1 MSFEPVDSRFPDPLS
16 LSSPIDGV
24 VYSWCPT
31 MDLIAFSA
39 NNGMSIWIHRMN
51 GYKVWDITIAEGIVK
66 NLVWKPDGK
75 QFAVITTKNQCHLYD
90 SNTARLLSTVDQV
103 KDDINFGEWI
113 LSEVSDKNHKFGDLV
128 DTDVLKSL
136 PKLPPLPNQTSKNIF
151 STKVAIEEMI
161 QQNNKSNEL
170 DLLLLLSEKNL
181 DVTLHGLFTIG
192 AVNLIAT
199 SNDEDEEIVS
209 HISQDLQSHF
219 IITSSFTT
227 MKLYLRHFKLSFV
240 SDHRILQEITLSSSK
255 IIALTGYINEI
266 LIFLAQEIKNY
277 LDFNKRFVE
286 ILKEELEKI
295 DETVGDQLYDLLL
308 TGMMSEELKD
318 WLENTIGD
326 RGITRWSKIGDTAFD
341 NTRRTIFYHLVP
353 ACERLMILLH
363 NIKGAANSS
372 FSEDNKLKM
381 DFINASTAS
390 VQKLMKL
397 LFQCIITVNKEQNL
411 FGSYVSWICH
421 VLKELQDEESKFV
434 YKTSEVADFINLHLE
449 RSSLMMFIPNI
460 RRHFNET
467 KINTSDLFTALKES
481 TQKSIVPEEKKIE
494 LGMVTE
500 KQKLKFDGEFLY
512 ILSHHNAIINIYR
525 FNTLTDELRSVN
537 VELENEVSDIQV
549 FDDKDEL
556 FVISGD
562 ELLSLQIN
570 NLFDGDQSAFKISE
584 IDILKSKTFKN
595 LKPKHLA
602 INSQRNIGCLIS
614 QDMQRYMVFFL
625 DNKQELDRNSSSAIE
640 IDS

>member
-1 MSFEPVDSRFPDPLS
+1 MSFEPVDVRLAGPLV
-16 LSSPIDGV
+16 LGSPADGIV
-24 VYSWCPT
+24 FSWCPT
-31 MDLIAFSA
+31 MDLLAFSA
-39 NNGMSIWIHRMN
+39 GNGKSIWIHRMN
-51 GYKVWDITIAEGIVK
+51 GYKVWDIAIGEGVVK

-75 QFAVITTKNQCHLYD
+75 QFAVITTKNQCHIYD
-90 SNTARLLSTVDQV
+90 SNTARLLSTVDQL
-103 KDDINFGEWI
+103 KDDVNFGEWI

-161 QQNNKSNEL
+161 HQNNKSNEL
-170 DLLLLLSEKNL
+170 DLLLLLSEKTL
-181 DVTLHGLFTIG
+181 DITLHGLFTIG
-192 AVNLIAT
+192 AVSLIT
-199 SNDEDEEIVS
+199 SANDEDEEIVS

-240 SDHRILQEITLSSSK
+240 SDYRFLQEITLSSSK
-255 IIALTGYINEI
+255 IIALIGYINEI

-318 WLENTIGD
+318 WLENTIGE

-363 NIKGAANSS
+363 NIKGAASS
-372 FSEDNKLKM
+372 SLSEDNKLKM
-381 DFINASTAS
+381 DFINASSTS
-390 VQKLMKL
+390 VQKLIKL
-397 LFQCIITVNKEQNL
+397 LFQYIITVNKEQNL
-411 FGSYVSWICH
+411 FGSFVSWICH
-421 VLKELQDEESKFV
+421 VLRELQDEESKYV

-460 RRHFNET
+460 RRHFNEI
-467 KINTSDLFTALKES
+467 KINTSDLFTALKNS
-481 TQKSIVPEEKKIE
+481 TQKSIIPESEKVE

-500 KQKLKFDGEFLY
+500 KQKLKFDGDFLY
-512 ILSHHNAIINIYR
+512 ILSHHNATINIYR
-525 FNTLTDELRSVN
+525 FNTLTDELKSVD
-537 VELENEVSDIQV
+537 VELDNEVFDIQV
-549 FDDKDEL
+549 SDDKDEL
-556 FVISGD
+556 FVVSGD
-562 ELLSLQIN
+562 ELISFQIE
-570 NLFDGDQSAFKISE
+570 NLFLKDQSKMKLSE
-584 IDILKSKTFKN
+584 LEITKSKNFQN
-595 LKPKHLA
+595 LKPKYLA
-602 INSQRNIGCLIS
+602 INSQRNIGSLLS
-614 QDMQRYMVFFL
+614 QDMQRYIVFFL
-625 DNKQELDRNSSSAIE
+625 DNKQELETSSSVIE
-640 IDS
+640 IES